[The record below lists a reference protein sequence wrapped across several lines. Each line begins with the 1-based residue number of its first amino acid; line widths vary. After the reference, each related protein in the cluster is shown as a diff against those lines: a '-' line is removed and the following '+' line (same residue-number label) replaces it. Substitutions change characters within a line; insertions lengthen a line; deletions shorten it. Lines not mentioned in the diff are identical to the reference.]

1 MDSVQLDHELQI
13 DSIQLRRAALIYRSV
28 NHPLRQQM
36 LKLIHQQGTITVT
49 ELYIRL
55 RLEQS
60 VASQHLAILRKSG
73 IVITERKAK
82 NIFYC
87 VDYSR
92 LDYVHQFT
100 NTLINS

>member
-13 DSIQLRRAALIYRSV
+13 DSIQLRKAALIYRSV

-36 LKLIHQQGTITVT
+36 LKLIHQQGSITVT

-55 RLEQS
+55 RLKQS
-60 VASQHLAILRKSG
+60 VASQHLAILRNSG

-87 VDYSR
+87 VNYSR
-92 LDYVHQFT
+92 LDYLHQFT
-100 NTLINS
+100 STLINS